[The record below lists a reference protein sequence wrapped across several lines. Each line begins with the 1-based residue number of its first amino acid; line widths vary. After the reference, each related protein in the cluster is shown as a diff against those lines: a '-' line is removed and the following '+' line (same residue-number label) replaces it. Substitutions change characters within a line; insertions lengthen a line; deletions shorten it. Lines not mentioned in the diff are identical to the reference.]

1 MSPTPA
7 YRGTMS
13 RLQECIEM
21 AEALAPGARVVFEPY
36 EPDEDEDNTESYVPK
51 YQAAVELAG
60 GEAVP
65 SDQEGAEMLTGEGD
79 TPEDAL
85 RALHDVLV
93 AETRLTMERLSK
105 ALPSISL

>member
-1 MSPTPA
+1 
-7 YRGTMS
+7 
-13 RLQECIEM
+13 M

-36 EPDEDEDNTESYVPK
+36 EPGENEEETSGGYLPK
-51 YQAAVELAG
+51 YQVTVELAG

-65 SDQEGAEMLTGEGD
+65 SDQEEAELLVGEGD

-93 AETRLTMERLSK
+93 AECRLTMDRLSR